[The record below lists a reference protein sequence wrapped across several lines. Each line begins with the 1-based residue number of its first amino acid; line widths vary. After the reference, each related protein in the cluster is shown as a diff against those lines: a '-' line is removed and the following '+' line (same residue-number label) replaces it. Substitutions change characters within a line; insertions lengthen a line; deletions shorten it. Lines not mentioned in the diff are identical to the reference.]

1 MRRDFMLIAI
11 AMLLFYLTYPVF
23 AAGSVLNIGY
33 QPSTLH
39 MAEIVADQKGWW
51 QQDLKP
57 FGITE
62 IKEFQF
68 PAGAPEMQAM
78 LAGEL
83 DIAYVGV
90 SPPITAISQGLDAK
104 IVAGVNV
111 NGSNLVFRKGFS
123 YKGPQS
129 LVGLSVA
136 TLPIGSIQDITLKK
150 WLKENN
156 VDVSKVKIVYLG
168 PGDATT
174 AIEAGKV
181 DAVFLPQP
189 APAII
194 ELDGKGKSVLA
205 VGQMWPNAAANC
217 LLVSGKL
224 IREKPDLV
232 KQIIKTHINATNY
245 ANDHPDE
252 VAEIYAKK
260 IGQNLTQVKY
270 SIKTWDGRWITDP
283 KIEIPSVL
291 EFARVNYE
299 LNYAKKNLTEKDLFD
314 TSFYDNLI

>member
-1 MRRDFMLIAI
+1 MLRKESIIVLLLLSLIAI
-11 AMLLFYLTYPVF
+11 PAL
-23 AAGSVLNIGY
+23 GQDKVLNIGY
-33 QPSTLH
+33 QPTTLH
-39 MAEIVADQKGWW
+39 IAEIVAAEKGWW

-62 IKEFQF
+62 VKEFQF

-78 LAGEL
+78 LAGQL
-83 DIAYVGV
+83 DVAYVGV

-111 NGSNLVFRKGFS
+111 NGSNLVFRTGLS
-123 YKGPQS
+123 YSGPQS
-129 LVGLSVA
+129 LLGLSVA
-136 TLPIGSIQDITLKK
+136 TLPVGSIQDTTLKK
-150 WLKENN
+150 WLKENG

-189 APAII
+189 YPAII
-194 ELDGKGKSVLA
+194 ELDGKGKSVVA
-205 VGQMWPNAAANC
+205 VGEMWPNAAANC

-224 IREKPDLV
+224 IRENPDLI
-232 KQIIKTHINATNY
+232 KQIIRTHINATKY

-260 IGQNLTQVKY
+260 IRQNLTQVKY
-270 SIKTWDGRWITDP
+270 SIKTWDGKWITDP
-283 KIEIPSVL
+283 EIEIPSVL

-299 LNYAKKNLTEKDLFD
+299 LNYTKKALTEGDLFD
-314 TSFYDNLI
+314 TSFYDSLA